1 MVTLPKI
8 SVHGKTTLAKA
19 VSEDMISILRSGG
32 ESGVKEAGSGFAG
45 KVAGKARMGIATRA
59 SVGVGETAALALRS
73 TGWSVTDLFPRARSS
88 ALVCGVFGV

>member
-1 MVTLPKI
+1 MRVRSSEP
-8 SVHGKTTLAKA
+8 AEA
-19 VSEDMISILRSGG
+19 VVGAGG